1 MAQSWVR
8 LWAGATT
15 DPKFQTIARKSGQP
29 RYLVI
34 ALFTH
39 LLLEANEADDRGSL
53 DEVDIEDVASAL
65 DCDEEAVEAILQAM
79 EGRVIEGGRL
89 SGWDKRQPIREDSGS
104 EKTGALSSTERS
116 RLHRERKR
124 HATQGN
130 ACNGDATQGNAPEAE
145 ADADADADSC
155 VVAAKPTVTRKGLVC
170 RMLREQCGVADAA
183 PHHLTDEVWA
193 RILTQRTDE
202 EIREFALAKVA
213 DRPGQRTGLKYLA
226 PGLLDPPATLAM
238 IPRARGGPPGSK
250 SQALAEHNRRA
261 CEQAE
266 AEILAREAARRP
278 DPDAT

>member
-1 MAQSWVR
+1 
-8 LWAGATT
+8 
-15 DPKFQTIARKSGQP
+15 
-29 RYLVI
+29 LVI

-170 RMLREQCGVADAA
+170 RMLRNSAGLPMQR
-183 PHHLTDEVWA
+183 LT
-193 RILTQRTDE
+193 T
-202 EIREFALAKVA
+202 
-213 DRPGQRTGLKYLA
+213 
-226 PGLLDPPATLAM
+226 
-238 IPRARGGPPGSK
+238 
-250 SQALAEHNRRA
+250 
-261 CEQAE
+261 
-266 AEILAREAARRP
+266 
-278 DPDAT
+278 